1 MASFS
6 LPPPVCLQRDKDEAR
21 ERERERERECERVEG
36 STETARE
43 RGVVRKRARDMEE
56 GGWGLGKGGERD
68 GERETE
74 RRG

>member
-1 MASFS
+1 MT
-6 LPPPVCLQRDKDEAR
+6 DKLLVFMGDGTESGR
-21 ERERERERECERVEG
+21 KG